1 MSSKLHDFRFYLLAL
16 AVGVVVALAGAA
28 LWTNAQ
34 ATRQHAAAARDYA
47 QQTRRLLVQVTA
59 DILANRAA
67 RLRTSFETCQRVNGL
82 TVELRALIIGSAKAS
97 KPFERAYHQLGLPD
111 YQARL
116 RRADRLAGTLKLLN
130 CRALKTH

>member
-34 ATRQHAAAARDYA
+34 ATRQHAAAAKDYA
-47 QQTRRLLVQVTA
+47 QQTRHLLARVKE
-59 DILANRAA
+59 DILAGRAA
-67 RLRTSFETCQRVNGL
+67 RLRISLETCQRVNDL
-82 TVELRALIIGSAKAS
+82 TIEIRGLIIGGAKAS
-97 KPFERAYHQLGLPD
+97 KPFEHVYHQLGLPP
-111 YQARL
+111 YRVRL
-116 RRADRLAGTLKLLN
+116 RQAQRQAETLKLLN